1 MLKEPTPQQYQFEMV
16 TLEELVPQD
25 HLVRKIDATIDFEFI
40 RDTVRHL
47 YCADNG
53 RPAIDPV
60 RLIKMMLLGYLFGV
74 PSERRLVKEI
84 QVNVAYRWFL
94 RMGLTEKVPDAS
106 TLSQNRIRRFND
118 SDVFQQIFD
127 HIVEQ
132 ALGLGMANGRVLYT
146 DSTHLKADAN
156 SRKAINEL
164 HPVGV
169 SDYLAE
175 LNAAVEADRKQH
187 GKKPLPDVKKTPEH
201 AAVKNTKVSTT
212 DPESGF
218 MHRDNK
224 PKGFFYL
231 DHRTVDGKHG
241 IIMDTYVTPGNVH
254 DSQPFIGRLER
265 QVKRFSLE
273 TVAVGVDAGY
283 FTAAVCHLT
292 QELDIA
298 LVPGYRR
305 PHKGQNDFQKKHFR
319 YDEERDVYVCPAE
332 EELIYGTTDR
342 NGYRHYRSD
351 SSVCDQCVQRQQC
364 TQNSKSQKTITR
376 HVWEASKEEANRLR
390 LTKWGKKVYARR
402 KETVERS
409 FADAKQHHG
418 HRYARYRGLSK
429 VQMQCLLAATAQ
441 NMKKMALLA
450 LLYWFYRR
458 LKASQEGLKSDIEE
472 KKGQKRVGWKN
483 MAIATFGRY
492 KRRTPH
498 KNAGFVSSL
507 RALRPC
513 FI

>member
-1 MLKEPTPQQYQFEMV
+1 MLKAPSPQQFQFETI
-16 TLEELVPQD
+16 TLDELVPED
-25 HLVRKIDATIDFEFI
+25 HLVRKIDAAIDFEFI
-40 RDTVRHL
+40 RDTVAHL
-47 YCADNG
+47 YCPNNG

-60 RLIKMMLLGYLFGV
+60 RLIKMMLLGYLFGI

-132 ALGLGMANGRVLYT
+132 ALANGMANGRVLYT

-156 SRKAINEL
+156 PRKAVNEL
-164 HPVGV
+164 RPEGV
-169 SDYLAE
+169 SEYLE
-175 LNAAVEADRKQH
+175 QLNAAVEADRKQH
-187 GKKPLPDVKKTPEH
+187 EKKPLPAVKNKPESE
-201 AAVKNTKVSTT
+201 AAVKNTKVSAT

-224 PKGFFYL
+224 PQGFFYL

-241 IIMDTYVTPGNVH
+241 IITDTYVTPGNVH
-254 DSQPFIGRLER
+254 DSQPYIGRLER
-265 QVKRFSLE
+265 QRQRF
-273 TVAVGVDAGY
+273 G
-283 FTAAVCHLT
+283 
-292 QELDIA
+292 

-305 PHKGQNDFQKKHFR
+305 PNKGQNAYQKKHFT
-319 YDEERDVYVCPAE
+319 YDPEQDVYVCPADA
-332 EELIYGTTDR
+332 LLTYGTTDR

-351 SSVCDQCVQRQQC
+351 AHVCTGCPLRDDC
-364 TQNSKSQKTITR
+364 TKNSKMQKTVTR
-376 HVWEASKEEANRLR
+376 HVWEAAKEKANALR

-418 HRYARYRGLSK
+418 HRYARFRGLMK

-450 LLYWFYRR
+450 LFYLLLLAENGLIRR
-458 LKASQEGLKSDIEE
+458 NKPRMTTGDA
-472 KKGQKRVGWKN
+472 V
-483 MAIATFGRY
+483 M
-492 KRRTPH
+492 
-498 KNAGFVSSL
+498 V
-507 RALRPC
+507 
-513 FI
+513 

>member
-1 MLKEPTPQQYQFEMV
+1 MLRESSPQQYQFETI
-16 TLEELVPQD
+16 TLDELVPED
-25 HLVRKIDATIDFEFI
+25 HLVRKIDAAIDFTFI
-40 RDTVRHL
+40 HDAVAHL
-47 YCADNG
+47 YCPDNG

-106 TLSQNRIRRFND
+106 TLSQNRLRRFND

-132 ALGLGMANGRVLYT
+132 ALSRGMANGRVLYT

-156 SRKAINEL
+156 PRKAVNEQ
-164 HPVGV
+164 HPEGV
-169 SDYLAE
+169 SEYLTA
-175 LNAAVEADRKQH
+175 LNAAVEADRKKH
-187 GKKPLPDVKKTPEH
+187 EKKPLPAAKKTPEN
-201 AAVKNTKVSTT
+201 AVAVKNTKVSTT

-224 PKGFFYL
+224 PQGFFYL

-241 IIMDTYVTPGNVH
+241 IITDTHVTPGNVH
-254 DSQPFIGRLER
+254 DSQPFIARLQR
-265 QVKRFSLE
+265 QITRFGLD
-273 TVAVGVDAGY
+273 TVAAGVDAGY

-292 QELDIA
+292 QEMGVA

-305 PHKGQNDFQKKHFR
+305 PNKGPNDYQKKHFR
-319 YDEERDVYVCPAE
+319 YDPMQDVYVCPADNL
-332 EELIYGTTDR
+332 LIYSTTDR

-351 SSVCDQCVQRQQC
+351 AAICRVCEQRQSC
-364 TQNSKSQKTITR
+364 TQSQKAQKTITR
-376 HVWEASKEEANRLR
+376 HVWEEAKEEANRLR
-390 LTKWGKKVYARR
+390 LTPWGKKTYSRR

-441 NMKKMALLA
+441 NMKKIALLA
-450 LLYWFYRR
+450 HLFTLLRALLAGYGLYER
-458 LKASQEGLKSDIEE
+458 LIRALKSEL
-472 KKGQKRVGWKN
+472 GVRGKN
-483 MAIATFGRY
+483 IAIATFGR
-492 KRRTPH
+492 
-498 KNAGFVSSL
+498 
-507 RALRPC
+507 
-513 FI
+513 

>member
-1 MLKEPTPQQYQFEMV
+1 MLREPAPQQYQFEMV
-16 TLEELVPQD
+16 TLEELVPED

-40 RDTVRHL
+40 RDAVKHL

-60 RLIKMMLLGYLFGV
+60 RLIKMMLLGYLFGI

-84 QVNVAYRWFL
+84 QVNNAYRWFL
-94 RMGLTEKVPDAS
+94 RMGLTEKIPDAS

-118 SDVFQQIFD
+118 SDVFQTIFD

-132 ALGLGMANGRVLYT
+132 ALERGMANGRVLYT

-156 SRKAINEL
+156 PRKAVNEMR
-164 HPVGV
+164 PEGV
-169 SDYLAE
+169 SEYLAE

-187 GKKPLPDVKKTPEH
+187 EKKPLPGVKKTSEN
-201 AAVKNTKVSTT
+201 AVAVKNTRVSTT

-224 PKGFFYL
+224 PQGFFYL

-241 IIMDTYVTPGNVH
+241 IIMDTHVTPGNVH
-254 DSQPFIGRLER
+254 DSQPFIGRLAHQVER
-265 QVKRFSLE
+265 FGLD

-292 QELDIA
+292 QEMGIA

-305 PHKGQNDFQKKHFR
+305 PNKGQNDYQKKHFI
-319 YDEERDVYVCPAE
+319 YDPEKDVYRCPAGTG
-332 EELIYGTTDR
+332 LLYGTTDR

-351 SSVCDQCVQRQQC
+351 KAVCAVCPERERCTKNRQAR
-364 TQNSKSQKTITR
+364 KTITR
-376 HVWEASKEEANRLR
+376 HVWEEAKEKANALR

-418 HRYARYRGLSK
+418 QRYARFRGLMK

-450 LLYWFYRR
+450 LFYWLYGV
-458 LKASQEGLKSDIEE
+458 LKGLSEGAGIPESH
-472 KKGQKRVGWKN
+472 QKAM
-483 MAIATFGRY
+483 MA
-492 KRRTPH
+492 
-498 KNAGFVSSL
+498 
-507 RALRPC
+507 
-513 FI
+513 

>member
-1 MLKEPTPQQYQFEMV
+1 MLKEPSPQQYQFETI
-16 TLEELVPQD
+16 TLDELVPED
-25 HLVRKIDATIDFEFI
+25 HLVRKIDAAIDFGFI
-40 RDTVRHL
+40 RDAVAHL
-47 YCADNG
+47 YCPNNG

-60 RLIKMMLLGYLFGV
+60 RLIKMMLLGYLFGI

-84 QVNVAYRWFL
+84 QVNMAYRWFL
-94 RMGLTEKVPDAS
+94 RMSLTEKVPDAS

-132 ALGLGMANGRVLYT
+132 ALVRGMANGRVLYT

-156 SRKAINEL
+156 PRKSVNEL
-164 HPVGV
+164 RPEGV
-169 SDYLAE
+169 SEYIE
-175 LNAAVEADRKQH
+175 QLNAAVEADRKKH
-187 GKKPLPDVKKTPEH
+187 EKKPLPAVKKTPEN
-201 AAVKNTKVSTT
+201 AVADKNTKVSTT

-241 IIMDTYVTPGNVH
+241 IIMDTHVTPGNVH
-254 DSQPFIGRLER
+254 DSQPFIGRLRRQTER
-265 QVKRFSLE
+265 FRLN

-292 QELDIA
+292 REEGIA

-305 PHKGQNDFQKKHFR
+305 PNKGKNALQKKAFR
-319 YDEERDVYVCPAE
+319 YDPNQDVYVCPE
-332 EELIYGTTDR
+332 NKLLIYSTTDR
-342 NGYRHYRSD
+342 NGYRHYRSEP
-351 SSVCDQCVQRQQC
+351 SVCQRCERRSSC
-364 TQNSKSQKTITR
+364 TQNRKAQKTITR
-376 HVWEASKEEANRLR
+376 HVWEEAKETANELR
-390 LTKWGKKVYARR
+390 LTKWGKKIYERR

-418 HRYARYRGLSK
+418 HRYARFRGLMK

-441 NMKKMALLA
+441 NMKKIALMVA
-450 LLYWFYRR
+450 LFWLYKQSWMR
-458 LKASQEGLKSDIEE
+458 LQLIMKLSRALNRQNECR
-472 KKGQKRVGWKN
+472 QKN
-483 MAIATFGRY
+483 IAIATFGR
-492 KRRTPH
+492 
-498 KNAGFVSSL
+498 
-507 RALRPC
+507 
-513 FI
+513 

>member
-1 MLKEPTPQQYQFEMV
+1 MLKDASPQQYHFETI
-16 TLEELVPQD
+16 TLDELVPED
-25 HLVRKIDATIDFEFI
+25 HLVRQIDAAIDFEFI
-40 RDTVRHL
+40 RNAVAHL
-47 YCADNG
+47 YCPDNG
-53 RPAIDPV
+53 RPAVDPV

-106 TLSQNRIRRFND
+106 TLSQNRIRRFNG

-132 ALGLGMANGRVLYT
+132 ALAQGMANGRVLYT
-146 DSTHLKADAN
+146 DSTHLKASAN
-156 SRKAINEL
+156 PRKAVNEL
-164 HPVGV
+164 RPEGV
-169 SDYLAE
+169 SEYIDQ
-175 LNAAVEADRKQH
+175 LNAAVEADRKKH
-187 GKKPLPDVKKTPEH
+187 EKKPLPGVKKTPES
-201 AAVKNTKVSTT
+201 AAALKNTKVSTT

-218 MHRDNK
+218 MHREGK
-224 PKGFFYL
+224 PKGFFWL

-241 IIMDTYVTPGNVH
+241 IVTDTHVTPGNVH
-254 DSQPFIGRLER
+254 DSQPFITRLTR
-265 QVKRFSLE
+265 QVERFSLD

-283 FTAAVCHLT
+283 FTSAVCHLT
-292 QELDIA
+292 QEMGVA

-305 PHKGQNDFQKKHFR
+305 PHKGQNDYQKKHFR
-319 YDEERDVYVCPAE
+319 YDPAQELYICPAGS
-332 EELIYGTTDR
+332 ELSYGTTDR

-351 SSVCDQCVQRQQC
+351 KAVCAGCPERSKCTKNRQM
-364 TQNSKSQKTITR
+364 QKTITR
-376 HVWEASKEEANRLR
+376 HVWEEAKEKANALR

-418 HRYARYRGLSK
+418 HRYARFRGLMK

-450 LLYWFYRR
+450 HLCWFFSMTGALIRGYVARR
-458 LKASQEGLKSDIEE
+458 LLLKAL
-472 KKGQKRVGWKN
+472 
-483 MAIATFGRY
+483 
-492 KRRTPH
+492 
-498 KNAGFVSSL
+498 AG
-507 RALRPC
+507 
-513 FI
+513 

>member
-1 MLKEPTPQQYQFEMV
+1 MLKTPSPQQYQFETI
-16 TLEELVPQD
+16 TLDELVPED

-40 RDTVRHL
+40 RDAVAHL
-47 YCADNG
+47 YCPDNG

-60 RLIKMMLLGYLFGV
+60 RLIKMMLLGYLFGI

-106 TLSQNRIRRFND
+106 TLSQNRLRRFND

-132 ALGLGMANGRVLYT
+132 ALSRGMANGRVLYT

-156 SRKAINEL
+156 PRKAVNEER
-164 HPVGV
+164 PVGV
-169 SDYLAE
+169 SEYLE
-175 LNAAVEADRKQH
+175 QLDAAVGADRKKH
-187 GKKPLPDVKKTPEH
+187 AKKPLPAVKKTSEN
-201 AAVKNTKVSTT
+201 AVAVKNTKVSTT
-212 DPESGF
+212 DPDSGF

-241 IIMDTYVTPGNVH
+241 IILDTHVTPGNVH

-265 QVKRFSLE
+265 QVERFALE
-273 TVAVGVDAGY
+273 PVAVGVDAGY

-292 QELDIA
+292 QERGIA

-319 YDEERDVYVCPAE
+319 YDEKRDVYVCPADAL
-332 EELIYGTTDR
+332 LIYSTTDR
-342 NGYRHYRSD
+342 NGYRHYRSPPT
-351 SSVCDQCVQRQQC
+351 VCQRCEQRQQC
-364 TQNSKSQKTITR
+364 TQNSKAQKTITR

-390 LTKWGKKVYARR
+390 LTTWGKKIYVRR

-418 HRYARYRGLSK
+418 HRYARFRGLSK

-450 LLYWFYRR
+450 LLYCFYRWW
-458 LKASQEGLKSDIEE
+458 KASWEGQNASLG
-472 KKGQKRVGWKN
+472 GQKAQLTVLWKN
-483 MAIATFGRY
+483 IAIATCGR
-492 KRRTPH
+492 
-498 KNAGFVSSL
+498 
-507 RALRPC
+507 
-513 FI
+513 

>member
-1 MLKEPTPQQYQFEMV
+1 MLRDPAPQQYAFEMV
-16 TLEELVPQD
+16 TLDELVPED
-25 HLVRKIDATIDFEFI
+25 HLVRKIDAAIDFEFI
-40 RDTVRHL
+40 RDAVAHL
-47 YCADNG
+47 YCPDNG

-60 RLIKMMLLGYLFGV
+60 RLIKMMLLGYLFGI

-132 ALGLGMANGRVLYT
+132 ALSRGMANGRVLYT
-146 DSTHLKADAN
+146 DSTHLKANAN
-156 SRKAINEL
+156 PRKAVNE
-164 HPVGV
+164 PRPEGV
-169 SDYLAE
+169 SAYLE
-175 LNAAVEADRKQH
+175 QLNAAVEADRKQR
-187 GKKPLPDVKKTPEH
+187 GKKPLPGAKKPPESA
-201 AAVKNTKVSTT
+201 AAVKDTKVSTT

-224 PKGFFYL
+224 PKGFFWL

-241 IIMDTYVTPGNVH
+241 IITDTHVTPGNVH

-265 QVKRFSLE
+265 QTARFGVE
-273 TVAVGVDAGY
+273 PVAAGVDAGY

-292 QELDIA
+292 QEMGIA

-305 PHKGQNDFQKKHFR
+305 PKKGQNEYQKKHFR
-319 YDEERDVYVCPAE
+319 YDAEHDLYRCPAGAR
-332 EELIYGTTDR
+332 LIYSTTDR

-351 SSVCDQCVQRQQC
+351 KTVCAVCPEREKCTKNRQM
-364 TQNSKSQKTITR
+364 QKTITR
-376 HVWEASKEEANRLR
+376 HVWEEAKEKANALR

-418 HRYARYRGLSK
+418 HRYARYRGQMK

-450 LLYWFYRR
+450 LLYR
-458 LKASQEGLKSDIEE
+458 LFK
-472 KKGQKRVGWKN
+472 
-483 MAIATFGRY
+483 
-492 KRRTPH
+492 
-498 KNAGFVSSL
+498 
-507 RALRPC
+507 ALREWQKVAVMQDKRLSPL
-513 FI
+513 IRR

>member
-1 MLKEPTPQQYQFEMV
+1 MLREPAPQQYQFEMV
-16 TLEELVPQD
+16 TLEELVPED

-40 RDTVRHL
+40 RDAVKHL

-60 RLIKMMLLGYLFGV
+60 RLIKMMLLGYLFGI

-84 QVNVAYRWFL
+84 QVNNAYRWFL

-118 SDVFQQIFD
+118 SDVFQTIFD

-132 ALGLGMANGRVLYT
+132 ALERGMANGRVLYT

-156 SRKAINEL
+156 PRKAVNEMR
-164 HPVGV
+164 PEGV
-169 SDYLAE
+169 SEYLAE

-187 GKKPLPDVKKTPEH
+187 EKKPLPGVKKTSEN
-201 AAVKNTKVSTT
+201 AVAVKNTKVSTT

-224 PKGFFYL
+224 PQGFFYL

-241 IIMDTYVTPGNVH
+241 IIMDTHVTPGNVH
-254 DSQPFIGRLER
+254 DSQPFIGRLAHQVER
-265 QVKRFSLE
+265 FGLD

-292 QELDIA
+292 QEMGIA

-305 PHKGQNDFQKKHFR
+305 PNKGQNDYQKKHFI
-319 YDEERDVYVCPAE
+319 YDPEKDVYRCPAGTG
-332 EELIYGTTDR
+332 LLYGTTDR

-351 SSVCDQCVQRQQC
+351 KAVCAVCPERERCTKNRQAR
-364 TQNSKSQKTITR
+364 KTITR
-376 HVWEASKEEANRLR
+376 HVWEEAKEKANALR

-409 FADAKQHHG
+409 FADAKQHRG
-418 HRYARYRGLSK
+418 QRYARFRGLMK

-450 LLYWFYRR
+450 LFYWLYGV
-458 LKASQEGLKSDIEE
+458 LKGLSEGAGIPESH
-472 KKGQKRVGWKN
+472 QKAM
-483 MAIATFGRY
+483 MA
-492 KRRTPH
+492 
-498 KNAGFVSSL
+498 
-507 RALRPC
+507 
-513 FI
+513 

>member
-1 MLKEPTPQQYQFEMV
+1 
-16 TLEELVPQD
+16 
-25 HLVRKIDATIDFEFI
+25 
-40 RDTVRHL
+40 
-47 YCADNG
+47 
-53 RPAIDPV
+53 
-60 RLIKMMLLGYLFGV
+60 MMLLGYLFGI

-106 TLSQNRIRRFND
+106 TLSQNRLRRFND
-118 SDVFQQIFD
+118 SDVFQHIFD

-132 ALGLGMANGRVLYT
+132 ALERGMASGRVLYT

-156 SRKAINEL
+156 PRKAVNEVR
-164 HPVGV
+164 PEGV
-169 SDYLAE
+169 SEYLAQ

-187 GKKPLPDVKKTPEH
+187 EKKPLPERQSAEKKQSAGRVVGE
-201 AAVKNTKVSTT
+201 NTKVSTT

-218 MHRDNK
+218 MHREGK

-241 IIMDTYVTPGNVH
+241 IIMDTCVTPGNVH
-254 DSQPFIGRLER
+254 DSQPFIGRLKH
-265 QVKRFSLE
+265 QVARFGLD

-292 QELDIA
+292 QEAGIA

-305 PHKGQNDFQKKHFR
+305 PNKSPNDYQKKHFS
-319 YDEERDVYVCPAE
+319 YDPEKDVYVCPAGE
-332 EELIYGTTDR
+332 CLSYGTTDR

-351 SSVCDQCVQRQQC
+351 KAICAACPLREKC
-364 TQNSKSQKTITR
+364 TQNSRMQKTITR
-376 HVWEASKEEANRLR
+376 HVREEAKEEANRLR
-390 LTKWGKKVYARR
+390 LTDWGKKVYARR

-418 HRYARYRGLSK
+418 HRYARFRGLFK

-450 LLYWFYRR
+450 LCYGFFRA
-458 LKASQEGLKSDIEE
+458 LKA
-472 KKGQKRVGWKN
+472 
-483 MAIATFGRY
+483 
-492 KRRTPH
+492 
-498 KNAGFVSSL
+498 
-507 RALRPC
+507 ALRPATMRYGVVNSQGGW
-513 FI
+513 

>member
-1 MLKEPTPQQYQFEMV
+1 MLKEPSPHQYQFETI
-16 TLEELVPQD
+16 TLDELVPED
-25 HLVRKIDATIDFEFI
+25 HLVRKIDAAIDFEFI
-40 RDTVRHL
+40 RDAVAHL
-47 YCADNG
+47 YCPDNG

-106 TLSQNRIRRFND
+106 TLSQNRIRRFNN

-127 HIVEQ
+127 HIVLQ
-132 ALGLGMANGRVLYT
+132 ALGQGMANGRVLYT

-156 SRKAINEL
+156 PRKAVNEL
-164 HPVGV
+164 RPEGV
-169 SDYLAE
+169 SEYFTQ
-175 LNAAVEADRKQH
+175 LNDAVEADRKKRE
-187 GKKPLPDVKKTPEH
+187 KKPLPAARKT
-201 AAVKNTKVSTT
+201 AKNDAVKNTKVSIT

-241 IIMDTYVTPGNVH
+241 IIMDTHVTPGNVH
-254 DSQPFIGRLER
+254 DSQPFIGRLAR
-265 QVKRFSLE
+265 QVERFNLD

-283 FTAAVCHLT
+283 FTSAVCHLT
-292 QELDIA
+292 QEMSIA

-305 PHKGQNDFQKKHFR
+305 PHKGLNDFQKKHFR
-319 YDEERDVYVCPAE
+319 YDEARDVYVCPAE
-332 EELIYGTTDR
+332 ELLIYGTTDR
-342 NGYRHYRSD
+342 NGYRHYRSEPA
-351 SSVCDQCVQRQQC
+351 VCQRCEQRGQC
-364 TQNSKSQKTITR
+364 TQNSKAQKTITR
-376 HVWEASKEEANRLR
+376 HVWEGAKEEANRLR

-418 HRYARYRGLSK
+418 HRYARFRGLSK

-450 LLYWFYRR
+450 LLYAVYKW
-458 LKASQEGLKSDIEE
+458 LKGLMEGQEPHRGPQ
-472 KKGQKRVGWKN
+472 KKQKAVWWEN
-483 MAIATFGRY
+483 IAIATYGR
-492 KRRTPH
+492 
-498 KNAGFVSSL
+498 
-507 RALRPC
+507 
-513 FI
+513 